1 MQQTITLR
9 TFDDKSQLN
18 DVILEILHRMYV
30 RLHGIILVRLT
41 RVSVILSLWR
51 ETDTGVIE
59 SVVCYVDPKSPG
71 SLGFLGGKERVRLPL
86 HEEHCSLKALKKHIV
101 AHAALKTKAEKRGLG
116 PPIELKLC
124 RLAKTKEAKDTL
136 TMIGGLSRT
145 S

>member
-1 MQQTITLR
+1 MER
-9 TFDDKSQLN
+9 N
-18 DVILEILHRMYV
+18 RH
-30 RLHGIILVRLT
+30 
-41 RVSVILSLWR
+41 
-51 ETDTGVIE
+51 TGVIE

-101 AHAALKTKAEKRGLG
+101 AHAALKTKPRNMVLV
-116 PPIELKLC
+116 LQSNLSFVDWQ
-124 RLAKTKEAKDTL
+124 RLPKEAKDTL